1 VDTTSSV
8 DFAVSGMTCGSCA
21 TRVQRTLG
29 KQPAVARAEVNFATK
44 TARVELAGGD
54 GTPEV
59 VDSLI
64 AAVGKAG
71 YQLRPA
77 ASGATRGSAAPPVP
91 GGTVP
96 AEAVDVPDEE
106 AAAQRAW
113 GWRVPIA
120 WPLGLAIMVLAY
132 LPAATVAPW
141 GPWVQLALATPAQF
155 VVGWPFLR
163 EAARRAV
170 RFSANMDTLVALGTL
185 AAYIFSVTQL
195 ARPDGHLYFETSAL
209 LIAFLVLGRYLEARA
224 KRRAGTAIRALL
236 ELGAKQARV
245 VRDGLEVMIPAEQV
259 QVGDV
264 LRVRP
269 GEKIPTDGEVIEGS
283 SAVDESMLTG
293 ESVPVDK
300 RVGDQVAGAT
310 INTSGSLALR
320 ATAIGADTALAQI
333 AALVTAAQAG
343 KGQAHRLADRIS
355 AVFVPTVLGLAVA
368 TWLGWWLLAGDPTRG
383 VIAAVAVLIVACPC
397 SVALATPMAIVAGT
411 GRGAALG
418 ILIKGVQV
426 LERTRTITTVVFD
439 KTGTLTRG
447 QMSLTDVVPGDDV
460 DRAEVLRLA
469 GALEAHSE
477 HPIGAAIAAAA
488 RDKGAE
494 LPTVHEFVALAGHG
508 VRGEVAGDRVWVG
521 RRALIAEAGLHLPPA
536 LAEAAD
542 SLEDQG
548 RTAVFTGWAGQV
560 RGVLAVADTLKDGAA
575 EAVAELHRMGLKVA
589 MITGDNRRAAT
600 AIAARVGIDTVL
612 AEVLPADKQAE
623 ITRLQSA
630 GEVVAMVGDG
640 VNDAPALVAAD
651 LGIAIGTGTDVAI
664 ESSDLTL
671 LRGDLAGVPT
681 AIRLARRTYRTIWQN
696 LGWAFVYNL
705 ALVPLAAAAL
715 LNPIIAG
722 AAMGF
727 SSVSVVTN
735 SLRLLRFRD
744 RQPATTQPAPALD
757 PETPRSLTMP
767 TPRENIT
774 TSSLRRRWRGYD
786 PRQVEELLAGVR
798 GSARDAA
805 DQARR
810 QAEAEA
816 DAIRARAERIAAA
829 IINQAELAAEAT
841 TRHTHTLRATAEQ
854 DADTAQRRL
863 IEADR
868 RAQQLE
874 DAARTRW
881 DALRTQ
887 TEQRFEH
894 LQLAERRFA
903 ERVLHVEEVL
913 AALRIDIVPS
923 ALATTNGNHPV
934 QADNRAGT

>member
-1 VDTTSSV
+1 
-8 DFAVSGMTCGSCA
+8 
-21 TRVQRTLG
+21 VQRTLG

-44 TARVELAGGD
+44 TAHVDLASGE

-59 VDSLI
+59 IESLV

-71 YQLRPA
+71 YRLRPA
-77 ASGATRGSAAPPVP
+77 TSGASRGIAAPATPER
-91 GGTVP
+91 P
-96 AEAVDVPDEE
+96 APTAEPEPSDEE
-106 AAAQRAW
+106 AEAQRWW

-141 GPWVQLALATPAQF
+141 GPWAQLALATPAQF
-155 VVGWPFLR
+155 VIGWPFLR

-185 AAYIFSVTQL
+185 AAYTFSVTQL
-195 ARPDGHLYFETSAL
+195 TRPGGHLYFETSAL
-209 LIAFLVLGRYLEARA
+209 LIAFLVLARYLEARA

-245 VRDGLEVMIPAEQV
+245 IRDGGEVMIPAEQV

-269 GEKIPTDGEVIEGS
+269 GEKIPTDGEVIEGT

-300 RVGDQVAGAT
+300 RIGDQVAGAT
-310 INTSGSLALR
+310 INTSGSLTVR
-320 ATAIGADTALAQI
+320 ATAVGTDTALAQI

-355 AVFVPTVLGLAVA
+355 AVFVPTVLGLAIA
-368 TWLGWWLLAGDPTRG
+368 TFLGWWLLGGNATQG

-447 QMSLTDVVPGDDV
+447 QMSLADVVVGV
-460 DRAEVLRLA
+460 DTDRTEVLRLA
-469 GALEAHSE
+469 GALEALSE
-477 HPIGAAIAAAA
+477 HPIGAAIATAA
-488 RDKGAE
+488 RDADIR
-494 LPTVHEFVALAGHG
+494 LPAVEEFAALTGHG
-508 VRGEVAGDRVWVG
+508 VRGQVAGQQVWVG
-521 RRALIAEAGLHLPPA
+521 RRALLAEAELSLSPT

-542 SLEDQG
+542 RLEDQG
-548 RTAVFTGWAGQV
+548 HTVVYAGWTGQV

-575 EAVAELHRMGLKVA
+575 EAIAELHRMGLKVA
-589 MITGDNRRAAT
+589 MITGDNRRAAA

-623 ITRLQSA
+623 ITRLQGA

-744 RQPATTQPAPALD
+744 HHSTGTAPAPV
-757 PETPRSLTMP
+757 LTSQP
-767 TPRENIT
+767 TPEPYVRVHLRGGGWLDGYRRTST
-774 TSSLRRRWRGYD
+774 T
-786 PRQVEELLAGVR
+786 
-798 GSARDAA
+798 
-805 DQARR
+805 
-810 QAEAEA
+810 
-816 DAIRARAERIAAA
+816 
-829 IINQAELAAEAT
+829 
-841 TRHTHTLRATAEQ
+841 
-854 DADTAQRRL
+854 
-863 IEADR
+863 ADR
-868 RAQQLE
+868 RVLLLDVVSAHS
-874 DAARTRW
+874 AAGTPRP
-881 DALRTQ
+881 
-887 TEQRFEH
+887 
-894 LQLAERRFA
+894 RRPMDSFIPI
-903 ERVLHVEEVL
+903 RDVE
-913 AALRIDIVPS
+913 RIDE
-923 ALATTNGNHPV
+923 LANSNNPG
-934 QADNRAGT
+934 A

>member
-1 VDTTSSV
+1 MATPTTSSPTASTPSL

-21 TRVQRTLG
+21 SRVQRTLG

-44 TARVELAGGD
+44 TAHVDLTSGE

-59 VDSLI
+59 IDSLV

-71 YQLRPA
+71 YRLRPA
-77 ASGATRGSAAPPVP
+77 TSGASRGVAAPATPES
-91 GGTVP
+91 P
-96 AEAVDVPDEE
+96 APAAEPEPPDEE
-106 AAAQRAW
+106 AEAQRSW

-141 GPWVQLALATPAQF
+141 GPWAQLALATPAQF
-155 VVGWPFLR
+155 VIGWPFLR

-185 AAYIFSVTQL
+185 AAYTFSVTQL
-195 ARPDGHLYFETSAL
+195 TRQGGHLYFETSAL

-245 VRDGLEVMIPAEQV
+245 IRDGAEVMVPAEQV
-259 QVGDV
+259 LVGDV

-269 GEKIPTDGEVIEGS
+269 GEKIPTDGEVIDGT

-300 RVGDQVAGAT
+300 RIGDQVAGAT
-310 INTSGSLALR
+310 INTSGSLTVR
-320 ATAIGADTALAQI
+320 ATAVGTDTALAQI

-355 AVFVPTVLGLAVA
+355 AVFVPTVLGLAIA
-368 TWLGWWLLAGDPTRG
+368 TCLGWWLLGGNPTQG

-447 QMSLTDVVPGDDV
+447 QMSLTEVVVGDGTDHT
-460 DRAEVLRLA
+460 EVLRLA
-469 GALEAHSE
+469 GALEGLSE

-488 RDKGAE
+488 RDADVR
-494 LPTVHEFVALAGHG
+494 LPAVEEFAALTGHG
-508 VRGEVAGDRVWVG
+508 VRGQVAGQQVWVG
-521 RRALIAEAGLHLPPA
+521 RRALLAEADLDLSPT

-542 SLEDQG
+542 RLEDQG
-548 RTAVFTGWAGQV
+548 HTVVYAGWAGQV

-575 EAVAELHRMGLKVA
+575 EAIAELHRMGLKVA
-589 MITGDNRRAAT
+589 MITGDNRRAAA

-744 RQPATTQPAPALD
+744 RQPATTKPAAPAPVAK
-757 PETPRSLTMP
+757 P
-767 TPRENIT
+767 TPNSSDHLASQRYVRVHLHGGGWLDGYQHSSHT
-774 TSSLRRRWRGYD
+774 TDRRVLLLDVVAAHGAGGI
-786 PRQVEELLAGVR
+786 PRPSRPMDSFIPVR
-798 GSARDAA
+798 DV
-805 DQARR
+805 
-810 QAEAEA
+810 
-816 DAIRARAERIAAA
+816 ERID
-829 IINQAELAAEAT
+829 ELANPNNPGA
-841 TRHTHTLRATAEQ
+841 
-854 DADTAQRRL
+854 
-863 IEADR
+863 
-868 RAQQLE
+868 
-874 DAARTRW
+874 
-881 DALRTQ
+881 
-887 TEQRFEH
+887 
-894 LQLAERRFA
+894 
-903 ERVLHVEEVL
+903 
-913 AALRIDIVPS
+913 
-923 ALATTNGNHPV
+923 
-934 QADNRAGT
+934 